1 MRTTIT
7 LDEDVAV
14 KLHAEARKSGRPFKQ
29 VVNDAIRTG
38 LAAQRHARNLP
49 PFVIN
54 EEHLFRLRPGFDY
67 DKIDDLFDLLD
78 GPGRLR

>member
-7 LDEDVAV
+7 LDDDVAA

-38 LAAQRHARNLP
+38 LAAASQARKLP
-49 PFVIN
+49 RFVIN
-54 EEHLFRLRPGFDY
+54 EEHLFRLKPGFDY

-78 GPGRLR
+78 GPARLR

>member
-7 LDEDVAV
+7 LDEDVAA
-14 KLHAEARKSGRPFKQ
+14 KLRAEARKSGRPFKQ

-38 LAAQRHARNLP
+38 LAAGRQARKLP

-54 EEHLFRLRPGFDY
+54 EEHLFRLRSGFDY
-67 DKIDDLFDLLD
+67 TKIDDLFDLLD
-78 GPGRLR
+78 GPERLR

>member
-14 KLHAEARKSGRPFKQ
+14 KLQAEARKSGRPFKQ

-38 LAAQRHARNLP
+38 LAAQRRARKLP
-49 PFVIN
+49 PFAIS
-54 EEHLFRLRPGFDY
+54 EQHLFRLKPGFDY
-67 DKIDDLFDLLD
+67 DKVEELFDHLD
-78 GPGRLR
+78 GAGRLR